1 MEKIFEILEKA
12 GITYDEYTENGRLCG
27 YELNT
32 YTPGGVNMIVFLDF
46 RDGEREMFS
55 EAKPITAEDF
65 VREFANYILAFD
77 MDEEIDLHRQDE
89 NYKKV
94 FTTRDSVE
102 DFEDWIQQME
112 SLCSEMAV
120 ENTSRNELANS
131 LRKFSGVF
139 KDETVII
146 PNEPHKAFRTGEFN
160 LGEML
165 QYIADM
171 VEE

>member
-65 VREFANYILAFD
+65 VREFADYMLDFD
-77 MDEEIDLHRQDE
+77 IDETIDLHRE
-89 NYKKV
+89 NKQYKED
-94 FTTRDSVE
+94 FTVRDSVE
-102 DFEDWIQQME
+102 DFEAWVQQME

-120 ENTSRNELANS
+120 A
-131 LRKFSGVF
+131 
-139 KDETVII
+139 I
-146 PNEPHKAFRTGEFN
+146 
-160 LGEML
+160 
-165 QYIADM
+165 
-171 VEE
+171 EE